1 MRTVFWLLIGF
12 AAAVAAVTYGRVG
25 EGYVVFVHPPYRV
38 ELSILFFAVLL
49 LLAFGLL
56 YAAMRFVHHALSLPA
71 YVRSFRARRRRA
83 RGQAAF
89 ASSLQ
94 NAFEGRYAR
103 AEKEAALA
111 HDLGVWPGLAAL
123 VAARATQQMRQS
135 GKRDEWLERAKQAGS
150 GIQAACLVTQAE
162 FALEE
167 RDFQSAREALMGLH
181 GTGPRHIATLRML
194 MRAERGVGD
203 WEETLRLAE
212 QLAKRDAITPAV
224 AEEFRVQATIEVLA
238 RAAAR
243 ERSAFE
249 ERWRRVP
256 SRDKVHPRV
265 ALAAARNAGEL
276 GAYGLARDI
285 VEKALAAEWSRALLR
300 RYSDIG
306 QMEQPQRSEEARAR
320 IERAEK
326 WLRDHPED
334 PDLLAALGRLCV
346 HAELWGKAQSF
357 LEASLSF
364 GETRAARFDLARLL
378 DHLGHEQE
386 AQSHYRRAAEL
397 P

>member
-49 LLAFGLL
+49 LLALVLL
-56 YAAMRFVHHALSLPA
+56 YAVMRFVHHALSLPA

-89 ASSLQ
+89 ASALQ
-94 NAFEGRYAR
+94 NEFEGRYAR

-123 VAARATQQMRQS
+123 VAARATHQMRQS
-135 GKRDEWLERAKQAGS
+135 GKRDEWLERAKQAGG
-150 GIQAACLVTQAE
+150 GIQAARLVTQAE

-167 RDFQSAREALMGLH
+167 RDFQSAREALTGLH

-224 AEEFRVQATIEVLA
+224 AEEYRVQATIEVLA

-249 ERWRRVP
+249 DRWRRVP
-256 SRDKVHPRV
+256 SRDRLHPRV

-276 GAYGLARDI
+276 GAYALARDV
-285 VEKALAAEWSRALLR
+285 VEKALAAEWSTALLR

-378 DHLGHEQE
+378 EHLGHEQE

>member
-1 MRTVFWLLIGF
+1 MKTVLWLLLGF
-12 AAAVAAVTYGRVG
+12 AAAVAAVTFGRVG
-25 EGYVVFVHPPYRV
+25 QGYVVFVHPPYRV
-38 ELSILFFAVLL
+38 EVSLLFFAVLI
-49 LLAFGLL
+49 LASFAAL

-71 YVRSFRARRRRA
+71 YVRAFRARRRRA

-89 ASSLQ
+89 AAALQ
-94 NAFEGRYAR
+94 DLFEGRYAR

-111 HDLGVWPGLAAL
+111 HDLEVWPGLAAL
-123 VAARATQQMRQS
+123 VAARATHQMRQS
-135 GKRDEWLERAKQAGS
+135 GKRDDWLGRAAQAGS
-150 GIQAACLVTQAE
+150 GIQSAKLITQAE

-167 RDFQSAREALMGLH
+167 RDFAGARDALMGLH

-194 MRAERGVGD
+194 MRAERGVGE
-203 WEETLRLAE
+203 WEETLRLVE

-224 AEEFRVQATIEVLA
+224 AEEYRVQATVEVLA
-238 RAAAR
+238 RAAGRDRA
-243 ERSAFE
+243 AFE
-249 ERWRRVP
+249 ERLRRVP
-256 SRDKVHPRV
+256 SRDKLHPRV
-265 ALAAARNAGEL
+265 ASVAARHAGEL
-276 GAYGLARDI
+276 GAFTLARDV
-285 VEKALAAEWSRALLR
+285 VEKALAAEWSATLLR

-306 QMEQPQRSEEARAR
+306 QTDQPQRGEEARVR

-326 WLRDHPED
+326 WLREHPED

-364 GETRAARFDLARLL
+364 GETRAAHLDLARLMER
-378 DHLGHEQE
+378 LGHDRE
-386 AQSHYRRAAEL
+386 AQTHYRRAAEL